1 MRAPGGES
9 PGACPSNQLP
19 LYPPPFHMKDFT
31 MLKDLTPEKLEDLT
45 WEEGNRAECLKQV
58 YAHVVKDAKDAI
70 DWYQAKRHPK
80 RRRAMFLR
88 WSAVGLLSLSGLLP
102 LIDQIFRSDPAK
114 GWINPLATS
123 LAVALAAALFGL
135 DKLFNYSSGWMR
147 YVKTDL
153 LLRTALEEFELDWQ
167 LARLAWTSTHPT
179 AEQATQMLTR
189 CKEFAAKI
197 NTIVSEE
204 TNVWITEF
212 QASLAQL
219 GESVKAAE
227 ARVAADAVKREEAA
241 KATGALNVSVK
252 HDGAVFAGKI
262 MLRVN
267 NEQEGRVYLGPTVA
281 LIGLPAGP
289 NKVEAK
295 YTDSGKVHR
304 GEFAFDVEAGKTQK
318 VELAVAPTS

>member
-1 MRAPGGES
+1 MPR
-9 PGACPSNQLP
+9 
-19 LYPPPFHMKDFT
+19 
-31 MLKDLTPEKLEDLT
+31 DLTPEKLEELT
-45 WEEGNRAECLKQV
+45 WEEGNRGECLKQV

-70 DWYQAKRHPK
+70 NWYQASRKPKKRL
-80 RRRAMFLR
+80 AMALR
-88 WSAVGLLSLSGLLP
+88 WSAVLLVSASGLLP
-102 LIDQIFRSDPAK
+102 LISELWNSLAV
-114 GWINPLATS
+114 NALATS
-123 LAVALAAALFGL
+123 LFVAVAAALFGL

-167 LARLAWTSTHPT
+167 LARIAWTSPHPT

-189 CKEFAAKI
+189 AKEFAGKI

-227 ARVAADAVKREEAA
+227 ARVAADTAKRDEAA
-241 KATGALNVSVK
+241 KAVGALNVSVK
-252 HDGAVFAGKI
+252 HNGVTYAGEFK
-262 MLRVN
+262 LRVN
-267 NEQEGRVYLGPTVA
+267 NEPSGTYIGTAA
-281 LIGLPAGP
+281 LVGLKAGP
-289 NKVEAK
+289 NKLEAQVEDGDK
-295 YTDSGKVHR
+295 KHR

-318 VELAVAPTS
+318 VELDVAPAAS